1 MGKGTPHSIGGT
13 CGLRLVVYSFLD
25 EHGSTNMGALVSDVW
40 NGIRWDLHP
49 ARSEKQVRL
58 MAFISLLS
66 PQDRADSASW
76 IMDGNLWL
84 TYFPPIFENLAI
96 RSVHSEE
103 KRQIHSKKHP
113 NRHL

>member
-66 PQDRADSASW
+66 PQDRAYSASW
-76 IMDGNLWL
+76 IMDGKVKQRFNLYICMECDL
-84 TYFPPIFENLAI
+84 YLIFFCSTKDYIKLN
-96 RSVHSEE
+96 
-103 KRQIHSKKHP
+103 
-113 NRHL
+113 